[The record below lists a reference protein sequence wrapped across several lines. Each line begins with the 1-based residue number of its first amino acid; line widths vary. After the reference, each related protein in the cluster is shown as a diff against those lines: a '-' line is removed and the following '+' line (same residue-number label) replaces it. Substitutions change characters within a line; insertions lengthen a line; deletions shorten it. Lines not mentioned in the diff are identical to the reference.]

1 MPTNQEYEFL
11 HSSEEDLALKK
22 IKKYQSHSSVKVIK
36 VACRVQIW
44 KKTFYQNK
52 FCYNFIKN
60 DFLFMYLLCIYEKI
74 VVLSLYNIDTLNF
87 TMYIL
92 TNLTCPL
99 ETYVIR
105 LHNLI
110 SVNIFFTIKDHNFP
124 L

>member
-44 KKTFYQNK
+44 KKTFCQNK
-52 FCYNFIKN
+52 FGYSFIKN
-60 DFLFMYLLCIYEKI
+60 DFMFMYLLCIYEQI
-74 VVLSLYNIDTLNF
+74 IVLSLYNIDTLNF

-99 ETYVIR
+99 KNMSLDYI
-105 LHNLI
+105 I
-110 SVNIFFTIKDHNFP
+110 
-124 L
+124 